1 MDSDDFTLSCL
12 SGKIAVQN
20 FQLKL
25 KIIIIEKEVE
35 NVRTQADSASQSRIR
50 RIQEKMQSEIDLA
63 EDNEK
68 EALKKYT
75 NAKAKSNTLA
85 EELIGEKH
93 KSNLLAGELNEKDQ
107 RLGKLMSE
115 RYGSSVFFLIVTIFD
130 VEKQYVF
137 IRERVSDVIREEFA
151 DRIVKAEKDL
161 ERTKSEMAES
171 EARHR
176 NEYNE
181 LKRFVYVFYH

>member
-1 MDSDDFTLSCL
+1 M
-12 SGKIAVQN
+12 
-20 FQLKL
+20 
-25 KIIIIEKEVE
+25 
-35 NVRTQADSASQSRIR
+35 RTQADSASQSRIR

-85 EELIGEKH
+85 EELISEKH

-130 VEKQYVF
+130 VEK
-137 IRERVSDVIREEFA
+137 
-151 DRIVKAEKDL
+151 
-161 ERTKSEMAES
+161 
-171 EARHR
+171 
-176 NEYNE
+176 
-181 LKRFVYVFYH
+181 